1 MPPRDFSLGAVLFS
15 LREQAYTYIAS
26 SKYALAITSSII
38 YIFLLVGFAHVDVIF
53 TLHHKHVADV
63 GIALNEIVYK
73 HAHILSLVANTGLLV
88 MLFID
93 LLMANRHEG
102 TLAST
107 MLNIVGVL
115 SMIGIFWCAVGCE
128 PGKPNLIGGLGNRN
142 GCLFAFVV
150 FITTLFFLKF
160 ITLRPQ
166 DQ

>member
-1 MPPRDFSLGAVLFS
+1 MSPRDFSLGATLFL
-15 LREQAYTYIAS
+15 LRERTYTYIVS
-26 SKYALAITSSII
+26 SKYALAVTSSII
-38 YIFLLVGFAHVDVIF
+38 YIFLLIGFAHIDVIF

-128 PGKPNLIGGLGNRN
+128 PDKPNLIGGLGSRD
-142 GCLFAFVV
+142 GCLLAFVV
-150 FITTLFFLKF
+150 FITTLCLLKF
-160 ITLRPQ
+160 ITLKPQ
-166 DQ
+166 EQ